1 MHGFQLSF
9 FLKIQYIP
17 MVFVTY
23 CLIKFKLMFISDI
36 CKTLKISMDSI
47 HLDFGVIGAKCYKFT
62 KLKHIN
68 STRLLPSI
76 TDARL
81 IMRIHC
87 SEVLFEWEQHHCS
100 ICTFCVYFVSS
111 KIGKICKKNS
121 SKKNSL
127 FFSPVCG
134 MPGQTSGDL
143 YIPLHPPRH
152 LPEVFRQDHPDGAV
166 PTPPALTL
174 RRLPLQDQAPWAG
187 PRGRPSIVDHPDGTS
202 WLTVWVD
209 PTTKNKTEKKCV
221 VWEPEG
227 QKFISFHKE
236 LYSQTCL

>member
-100 ICTFCVYFVSS
+100 ICTFCVYFVPS
-111 KIGKICKKNS
+111 KIGKICKKTLQ
-121 SKKNSL
+121 KKIL
-127 FFSPVCG
+127 FFLSSVW
-134 MPGQTSGDL
+134 
-143 YIPLHPPRH
+143 YAW
-152 LPEVFRQDHPDGAV
+152 PDKRWYVHTPA
-166 PTPPALTL
+166 PTASS
-174 RRLPLQDQAPWAG
+174 AESVSS
-187 PRGRPSIVDHPDGTS
+187 RPSRWRCPNASCPYAASSAAPRSSTLS
-202 WLTVWVD
+202 RPPWST
-209 PTTKNKTEKKCV
+209 
-221 VWEPEG
+221 
-227 QKFISFHKE
+227 
-236 LYSQTCL
+236 LYSGPPGRDVLADSVSQSYYQKQNRKEMCSLRARRAKIHILS